1 MNKSLS
7 DEILFHRIFRIF
19 FIYFFFFFIYLF
31 FFFSNYGSRY
41 DQISYIIVKVLLIKI
56 MRKVKYRLGW

>member
-1 MNKSLS
+1 MNKR
-7 DEILFHRIFRIF
+7 ILTKFYSTEFFGFFLFIYYFFYLFIF
-19 FIYFFFFFIYLF
+19 FL
-31 FFFSNYGSRY
+31 NYGSRY